1 MSDVNQGTDVRSDD
15 GLEQLLKKASPRPVP
30 SRQDEDA
37 VRQALRAEWQSVTGR
52 RRSRQRVVRYA
63 MAATVLLAV
72 FATFSIFRG
81 PVVETVQVASIE
93 KSFGTIYL
101 LGDSAELKETRGLSD
116 VLSRQTIVTGADA
129 GLALAWGAG
138 GSLRIDENS
147 RVTFT
152 NDQSIYL
159 EAGRIYFDS
168 QPSALTAGITSGG
181 IKGFSVV
188 TDHGEVSHLGT
199 QFMTRIDSDALVVSV
214 REGRVA
220 IAGIHH
226 NYAAA
231 PGEQVTFSGR
241 QRPTIL
247 NISSTG
253 QGWGW
258 ITRTTPPAD
267 VDGRSLQ
274 QFLDWACRELGLE
287 LEFEGGAAK
296 VAEEAILRGTIDID
310 PADALRLRLASAA
323 LAYRIDEGVLYVS
336 DTNP

>member
-1 MSDVNQGTDVRSDD
+1 MSNLNEGTDVRSDD

-37 VRQALRAEWQSVTGR
+37 ARQAVIAEWQSVTGR
-52 RRSRQRVVRYA
+52 RRSRQRVMRYA
-63 MAATVLLAV
+63 MVATVLLAV
-72 FATFSIFRG
+72 FVTFNMFRG
-81 PVVETVQVASIE
+81 PVVEAVHVASIE
-93 KSFGTIYL
+93 KSFGAIYL
-101 LGDSAELKETRGLSD
+101 LGESAELKETRDLSD
-116 VLSRQTIVTGADA
+116 VLSGQTIVTGADA

-138 GSLRIDENS
+138 GSLRIDESS

-159 EAGRIYFDS
+159 DAGRIYFDS
-168 QPSALTAGITSGG
+168 RSPTLTVGITSGG
-181 IKGFSVV
+181 DTEFSVV
-188 TDHGEVSHLGT
+188 TDHGEVSHVGT
-199 QFMTRIDSDALVVSV
+199 QFMTEIDSDALTVSV

-220 IAGIHH
+220 IDGRYHKHEAS
-226 NYAAA
+226 
-231 PGEQVTFSGR
+231 PGEQVTFAGR
-241 QRPTIL
+241 QRPTVL
-247 NISSTG
+247 NIGSTG

-258 ITRTTPPAD
+258 ISRTTPPAD
-267 VDGRSLQ
+267 VDGKSLQ

-287 LEFEGGAAK
+287 LEFEGGAGQ

-323 LAYRIDEGVLYVS
+323 LVYRIDQGVLYVS